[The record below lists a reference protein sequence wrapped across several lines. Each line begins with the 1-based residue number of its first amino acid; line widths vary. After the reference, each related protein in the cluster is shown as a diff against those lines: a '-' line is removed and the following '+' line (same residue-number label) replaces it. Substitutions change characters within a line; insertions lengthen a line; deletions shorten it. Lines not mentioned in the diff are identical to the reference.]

1 MRGFVLTAK
10 YIIRHRICLDIGEA
24 DGIPMHLTSNNDRSK
39 CLSNVLLLASSTCQG
54 EDGIGCALQQ
64 QMVFYRVLG
73 GLVLSGMEKAHRTS
87 IDLAI
92 RLISWLK
99 PSMKGTLGGFQSPFF
114 CRAIPLIPLH
124 SRSSFHLLVYGLLD
138 KSL

>member
-1 MRGFVLTAK
+1 M
-10 YIIRHRICLDIGEA
+10 IRHRRCLDIGEA
-24 DGIPMHLTSNNDRSK
+24 DGIPMLLTSNNDRSK

-54 EDGIGCALQQ
+54 VDGIGCALQQ

-73 GLVLSGMEKAHRTS
+73 GLVLFGMEKAHRTS
-87 IDLAI
+87 TDLAI

-99 PSMKGTLGGFQSPFF
+99 PSMKGILGGFQFF

-124 SRSSFHLLVYGLLD
+124 SRSSFHLLIYGLLD